1 MPNVPFGHSNGPYRP
16 NICDPQ
22 IPLPLIVLIGVVVT
36 INILIVD
43 DHEIIRTGLRTML
56 GGTDFEISTEA
67 TNAAEALAAVE
78 ASVPDVVLM
87 DIRMAGGDGLN
98 ALGRMKLDHP
108 DLPIVLFSA
117 YDNPTYIARAVAL
130 GASGY
135 ILKSASRERLIA
147 ALKTSAAGESSWTRE
162 ELRRV
167 TGALATPRLSQDIEV
182 PLTQRESEVLRQM
195 ALGLTNKEIAK
206 MLGISY
212 ETVKEHV
219 QHILRKIGVSDRTQ
233 AAVWAVRKNLV

>member
-1 MPNVPFGHSNGPYRP
+1 MSKK
-16 NICDPQ
+16 
-22 IPLPLIVLIGVVVT
+22 L
-36 INILIVD
+36 LIVD
-43 DHEIIRTGLRTML
+43 DHEIIRLGLRMML
-56 GGTDFEISTEA
+56 EGSGLEIAGEA
-67 TNAAEALAAVE
+67 TNAAEAIEAVE
-78 ASVPDVVLM
+78 QMSPDVVLM
-87 DIRMAGGDGLN
+87 DIRMEGGDGLN

-108 DLPIVLFSA
+108 DLPIVLYSA

-135 ILKSASRERLIA
+135 VLKSAPRERLIE
-147 ALKTSAAGESSWTRE
+147 ALTTAVAGESAWTRE

>member
-1 MPNVPFGHSNGPYRP
+1 MSKK
-16 NICDPQ
+16 
-22 IPLPLIVLIGVVVT
+22 
-36 INILIVD
+36 ILIVD
-43 DHEIIRTGLRTML
+43 DHAIIRMGLKLML
-56 GGTDFEISTEA
+56 EGTDLEIAAEA
-67 TNAAEALAAVE
+67 TTAAEALAAVE
-78 ASVPDVVLM
+78 KSVPDAVLM
-87 DIRMAGGDGLN
+87 DIRMEGGDGLN
-98 ALGRMKLDHP
+98 ALGRLKLDHP

-135 ILKSASRERLIA
+135 ILKSATRERLVESLNTA
-147 ALKTSAAGESSWTRE
+147 VAGESAWTRE

>member
-1 MPNVPFGHSNGPYRP
+1 MTKN
-16 NICDPQ
+16 
-22 IPLPLIVLIGVVVT
+22 L
-36 INILIVD
+36 LIVD
-43 DHEIIRTGLRTML
+43 DHQIIRMGLRMML
-56 GGTDFEISTEA
+56 DGTDLVISAEA
-67 TNAAEALAAVE
+67 SSAVEALAAVE
-78 ASVPDVVLM
+78 KSTPDVVLM
-87 DIRMAGGDGLN
+87 DIRMEGGDGLN
-98 ALGRMKLDHP
+98 ALGRMKLDYP

-135 ILKSASRERLIA
+135 VLKSAPRDRLID
-147 ALKTSAAGESSWTRE
+147 ALQTAVSGESAWTRE

>member
-1 MPNVPFGHSNGPYRP
+1 MTVK
-16 NICDPQ
+16 
-22 IPLPLIVLIGVVVT
+22 L
-36 INILIVD
+36 LIVD
-43 DHEIIRTGLRTML
+43 DHEIIRTGLRSML
-56 GGTDFEISTEA
+56 SGTDFEIAAEA
-67 TNAAEALAAVE
+67 TTAAEALAEVE
-78 ASVPDVVLM
+78 KSTPDAVLM
-87 DIRMAGGDGLN
+87 DIRMEGGDGLN
-98 ALGRMKLDHP
+98 ALGRLKLDHP

-135 ILKSASRERLIA
+135 VLKSCTRERLLA
-147 ALKTSAAGESSWTRE
+147 ALKTAAAGESAWTRE

>member
-1 MPNVPFGHSNGPYRP
+1 MS
-16 NICDPQ
+16 IK
-22 IPLPLIVLIGVVVT
+22 L
-36 INILIVD
+36 LIVD
-43 DHEIIRTGLRTML
+43 DHEIIRMGLRLML
-56 GGTDFEISTEA
+56 EGTELKIAAEA
-67 TNAAEALAAVE
+67 ASAAEALASIE
-78 ASVPDVVLM
+78 KSVPDVVLM
-87 DIRMAGGDGLN
+87 DIRMEGGDGLN

-108 DLPIVLFSA
+108 DLPIVLYSA

-130 GASGY
+130 GAAGY
-135 ILKSASRERLIA
+135 VLKSAPRARLIE
-147 ALKTSAAGESSWTRE
+147 ALKIAASGESAWTRE